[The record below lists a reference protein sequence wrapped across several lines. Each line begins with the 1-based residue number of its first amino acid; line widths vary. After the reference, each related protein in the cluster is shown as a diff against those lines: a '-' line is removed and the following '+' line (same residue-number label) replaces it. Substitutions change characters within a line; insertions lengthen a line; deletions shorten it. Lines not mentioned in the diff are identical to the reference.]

1 MTTETPTKK
10 PGLYAIHA
18 DLQAL
23 ESILDDT
30 GGELTDDAEAQIRAW
45 FAECEGK
52 LADKAD
58 AYAQLIRVL
67 DLKASIAKEEAER
80 LTALSVERRKA
91 ADNLKDRLKGVMQMH
106 GLKKLESERF
116 KFTVAQNGGLLPIEV
131 VDPSKLPSEFHR
143 VRIEADGVAIRN
155 AIAAGTVPAGVV
167 VKERGTHLRIT

>member
-10 PGLYAIHA
+10 PSLYAIHA

-23 ESILDDT
+23 ESIIDDT
-30 GGELTDDAEAQIRAW
+30 GGELTEDAEAQIQAW

-67 DLKASIAKEEAER
+67 DLKASIAREEAER
-80 LTALSVERRKA
+80 LTALSAARCKA
-91 ADNLKDRLKGVMQMH
+91 ADNLKDRLKVVMQMH

-116 KFTVAQNGGLLPIEV
+116 KFTVANNGGLLPIEV
-131 VDPSKLPSEFHR
+131 LDPSELPKEFQR
-143 VRIEADGVAIRN
+143 IRIEADGVAIRN
-155 AIAAGTVPAGVV
+155 SITAGVVPHGVV